1 MCGITGY
8 VGNKNAVPILLEGLL
23 KLEYRGYDSAGIALL
38 KNGVMRVC
46 KKKGRVGTLAEEVGG
61 MKFSANTGIS
71 HTRWATHGGVTDAN
85 AHPHVSSDGNFALV
99 HNGIIENYEGIK
111 NFLSA
116 KGYSFS
122 SQTDSEALV
131 NLIAYHYAH
140 RTDDA
145 AENRFMEAVRKA
157 LLHVEGTY
165 GIAVLCRFND
175 GEIVAA
181 RKGSPLLIGVGGNER
196 LVSSDVLGFAG
207 RASNVIYLEDNQIAS
222 VTADNCDIVTIGNK
236 PVSYTV
242 GEIDWKLESAE
253 LGDCRHFM
261 QKEIMEQPT
270 VLENAIRGR
279 ISDDNSTAVLNG
291 LNMTPT
297 QMRQIDRILF
307 CACGTAWHAC
317 LVAEYL
323 IEKYARIPV
332 EVEYASEF
340 RYRNAPIDK
349 NTLVFVISQSGET
362 IDTLEALRESKRK
375 GFKTL
380 AITNSVGSTIS
391 RESDG
396 GLYQYAG
403 KEVGV
408 ASTKAFTS
416 QIAICLLIALYIGR
430 MRDLSFSDG
439 RAIVDAIKSLPA
451 VVAEVLKLAPRIEK
465 IAKKYAKFSDFL
477 FVGRLS
483 EFPVALEGALKLKEI
498 SYIHAEGYPAAEM
511 KHGPI
516 ALVSPECP
524 SVVFAT
530 SDEILSKV
538 VSNAQEI
545 KARKG
550 PIIAVTDRPEAFE
563 GIADDIVAVPKVHD
577 CIKTVVATIPI
588 QLLAY
593 YVALERGCDVD
604 QAPKSRQGSDSG
616 VGRPPYGAGA

>member
-8 VGNKNAVPILLEGLL
+8 VGSKNAVPILLEGLL

-38 KNGVMRVC
+38 KNGILRVC
-46 KKKGRVGTLAEEVGG
+46 KKKGRVGTLAEEVRK
-61 MKFSANTGIS
+61 MNFSANTGIS

-99 HNGIIENYEGIK
+99 HNGIIENFENIK
-111 NFLSA
+111 NFLLT
-116 KGYSFS
+116 KGYTFS
-122 SQTDSEALV
+122 SQTDSEVLV
-131 NLIAYHYAH
+131 NLIAYHYSQ
-140 RTDDA
+140 RTDENT
-145 AENRFMEAVRKA
+145 ENRFMEAVRKA

-181 RKGSPLLIGVGGNER
+181 RKGSPLLIGVGKNER

-207 RASNVIYLEDNQIAS
+207 RASNVIYLEDNQIAL
-222 VTADNCDIVTIGNK
+222 VTADSCDIVTICNK
-236 PVSYTV
+236 PINYTV
-242 GEIDWKLESAE
+242 SEIDWNLESAD
-253 LGDCRHFM
+253 LGNCKHYM
-261 QKEIMEQPT
+261 QKEIMEQPA

-279 ISDDNSTAVLNG
+279 ISDDGSTAVLNG
-291 LNMTPT
+291 LNMTPAD
-297 QMRQIDRILF
+297 MRQIDRILF

-340 RYRNAPIDK
+340 RYRNAPLDK

-362 IDTLEALRESKRK
+362 IDTLQALRESKRK

-430 MRDLSFSDG
+430 MRDLSFYDG
-439 RAIVDAIKSLPA
+439 RLIVDAIKSLPSLA
-451 VVAEVLKLAPRIEK
+451 AKVLKLAPSIEK
-465 IAKKYAKFSDFL
+465 IAKKYAHFSDFL

-524 SVVFAT
+524 TVVLAT
-530 SDEILSKV
+530 SDEILPKV

-550 PIIAVTDRPEAFE
+550 PIIAITNRPEAFE
-563 GIADDIVAVPKVHD
+563 GIADDIISIPDAHD
-577 CIKTVVATIPI
+577 CVKAIIATIPI

-593 YVALERGCDVD
+593 YIAVQRSCDVD
-604 QAPKSRQGSDSG
+604 KPRNLAKA
-616 VGRPPYGAGA
+616 VTVE

>member
-46 KKKGRVGTLAEEVGG
+46 KKKGRVGTLAEEVGR

-111 NFLSA
+111 NFLST

-140 RTDDA
+140 RTEDD

-157 LLHVEGTY
+157 LLHIEGTY

-181 RKGSPLLIGVGGNER
+181 RKGSPLLIGVGRNER

-340 RYRNAPIDK
+340 RYRNAPLDK

-451 VVAEVLKLAPRIEK
+451 VVAQVLKLAPQIEK

-604 QAPKSRQGSDSG
+604 KPRNLAKA
-616 VGRPPYGAGA
+616 VTVE

>member
-8 VGNKNAVPILLEGLL
+8 VGSKNAVPILLEGLL

-38 KNGVMRVC
+38 KNGILRVC
-46 KKKGRVGTLAEEVGG
+46 KKKGRVGTLAEEVRK
-61 MKFSANTGIS
+61 MNFSANTGIS

-99 HNGIIENYEGIK
+99 HNGIIENYESIK
-111 NFLSA
+111 NFLST
-116 KGYSFS
+116 KGYTFS
-122 SQTDSEALV
+122 SQTDSEVLV
-131 NLIAYHYAH
+131 NLIAYHYSQ
-140 RTDDA
+140 RTDENT
-145 AENRFMEAVRKA
+145 ENRFMEAVRKA

-181 RKGSPLLIGVGGNER
+181 RKGSPLLIGVGKNER

-207 RASNVIYLEDNQIAS
+207 RASNVIYLEDNQIAL
-222 VTADNCDIVTIGNK
+222 VTADSCDIVTTCNK
-236 PVSYTV
+236 PINYTV
-242 GEIDWKLESAE
+242 SEIDWNLESAD
-253 LGDCRHFM
+253 LGNCKHYM
-261 QKEIMEQPT
+261 QKEIMEQPA

-279 ISDDNSTAVLNG
+279 ISDDGSTAVLNG
-291 LNMTPT
+291 LNMTPSD
-297 QMRQIDRILF
+297 MRQIDRILF

-340 RYRNAPIDK
+340 RYRNAPLDK

-362 IDTLEALRESKRK
+362 IDTLQALRESKRK

-430 MRDLSFSDG
+430 MRDLSFYEG
-439 RAIVDAIKSLPA
+439 RLIVDAIKSLPSLA
-451 VVAEVLKLAPRIEK
+451 AKVLKLAPAIEK
-465 IAKKYAKFSDFL
+465 IARKYAHFSDFL
-477 FVGRLS
+477 FIGRLS

-524 SVVFAT
+524 TVVLAT
-530 SDEILSKV
+530 SDEILPKV

-550 PIIAVTDRPEAFE
+550 PIIAITNHPEAFE
-563 GIADDIVAVPKVHD
+563 GIADDIIPIPQAHD
-577 CIKTVVATIPI
+577 CVKAIIATIPI

-593 YVALERGCDVD
+593 YIAVQRGCDVD
-604 QAPKSRQGSDSG
+604 KPRNLAKA
-616 VGRPPYGAGA
+616 VTVE

>member
-61 MKFSANTGIS
+61 MKCSANTGIS

-140 RTDDA
+140 RTDDD

-550 PIIAVTDRPEAFE
+550 PIIAVTNRPEAFE
-563 GIADDIVAVPKVHD
+563 GIADDIVAVPNVHD
-577 CIKTVVATIPI
+577 CIKTVIATIPI

-604 QAPKSRQGSDSG
+604 KPRNLAKA
-616 VGRPPYGAGA
+616 VTVE

>member
-8 VGNKNAVPILLEGLL
+8 VGSKNAVPILLEGLL

-38 KNGVMRVC
+38 KNGILRVC
-46 KKKGRVGTLAEEVGG
+46 KKKGRVGTLAEEVRK
-61 MKFSANTGIS
+61 MNFSANTGIS

-99 HNGIIENYEGIK
+99 HNGIIENYESIK
-111 NFLSA
+111 NFLST
-116 KGYSFS
+116 KGYTFS
-122 SQTDSEALV
+122 SQTDSEVLV
-131 NLIAYHYAH
+131 NLIAYHYSQ
-140 RTDDA
+140 RTDENT
-145 AENRFMEAVRKA
+145 ENRFMEAVRKA

-181 RKGSPLLIGVGGNER
+181 RKGSPLLIGVGKNER

-207 RASNVIYLEDNQIAS
+207 RASNVIYLEDNQIAL
-222 VTADNCDIVTIGNK
+222 VTADSCDIVTTCNK
-236 PVSYTV
+236 PINYTV
-242 GEIDWKLESAE
+242 SEIDWNLESAD
-253 LGDCRHFM
+253 LGNCKHYM
-261 QKEIMEQPT
+261 QKEIMEQPA

-279 ISDDNSTAVLNG
+279 ISDDGSTAVLNG
-291 LNMTPT
+291 LNMTPAD
-297 QMRQIDRILF
+297 MRQIDRILF

-340 RYRNAPIDK
+340 RYRNAPLDK

-362 IDTLEALRESKRK
+362 IDTLQALRESKRK

-430 MRDLSFSDG
+430 MRDLSFYEG
-439 RAIVDAIKSLPA
+439 RLIVDAIKSLPSLA
-451 VVAEVLKLAPRIEK
+451 AKVLKLAPAIEK
-465 IAKKYAKFSDFL
+465 IARKYAHFSDFL
-477 FVGRLS
+477 FIGRLS

-524 SVVFAT
+524 TVVLAT
-530 SDEILSKV
+530 SDEILPKV

-550 PIIAVTDRPEAFE
+550 PIIAIANRPEAFE
-563 GIADDIVAVPKVHD
+563 GIADDIIPIPQAHD
-577 CIKTVVATIPI
+577 CVKAIIATIPI

-593 YVALERGCDVD
+593 YIAVQRGCDVD
-604 QAPKSRQGSDSG
+604 KPRNLAKA
-616 VGRPPYGAGA
+616 VTVE

>member
-8 VGNKNAVPILLEGLL
+8 VGSKNAVPILLEGLL

-38 KNGVMRVC
+38 KNGILRVC
-46 KKKGRVGTLAEEVGG
+46 KKKGRVGTLAEEVRK
-61 MKFSANTGIS
+61 MNFSANTGIS

-99 HNGIIENYEGIK
+99 HNGIIENYESIK
-111 NFLSA
+111 NFLST
-116 KGYSFS
+116 KGYTFS
-122 SQTDSEALV
+122 SQTDSEVLV
-131 NLIAYHYAH
+131 NLIAYHYSQ
-140 RTDDA
+140 RTDENT
-145 AENRFMEAVRKA
+145 ENRFMEAVRKA

-181 RKGSPLLIGVGGNER
+181 RKGSPLLIGVGKNER

-207 RASNVIYLEDNQIAS
+207 RASNVIYLEDNQIAL
-222 VTADNCDIVTIGNK
+222 VTADSCDIVTTCNK
-236 PVSYTV
+236 PINYTV
-242 GEIDWKLESAE
+242 SEIDWNLESAD
-253 LGDCRHFM
+253 LGNCKHYM
-261 QKEIMEQPT
+261 QKEIMEQPA

-279 ISDDNSTAVLNG
+279 ISDDGSTAVLNG
-291 LNMTPT
+291 LNMTPAD
-297 QMRQIDRILF
+297 MRQIDRILF

-340 RYRNAPIDK
+340 RYRNAPLDK

-362 IDTLEALRESKRK
+362 IDTLQALRESKRK

-430 MRDLSFSDG
+430 MRDLSFYEG
-439 RAIVDAIKSLPA
+439 RLIVDAIKSLPSLA
-451 VVAEVLKLAPRIEK
+451 AKVLKLAPAIEK
-465 IAKKYAKFSDFL
+465 IARKYAHFSDFL
-477 FVGRLS
+477 FIGRLS

-516 ALVSPECP
+516 ALVSPVCP
-524 SVVFAT
+524 TVVLAT
-530 SDEILSKV
+530 SDEILPKV

-550 PIIAVTDRPEAFE
+550 PIIAITNRPEAFE
-563 GIADDIVAVPKVHD
+563 GIADDIIPIPQAHD
-577 CIKTVVATIPI
+577 CVKAIIATIPI

-593 YVALERGCDVD
+593 YIAVQRGCDVD
-604 QAPKSRQGSDSG
+604 KPRNLAKA
-616 VGRPPYGAGA
+616 VTVE

>member
-8 VGNKNAVPILLEGLL
+8 VGSKNAVPILLEGLL

-38 KNGVMRVC
+38 KNGILRVC
-46 KKKGRVGTLAEEVGG
+46 KKKGRVGTLAEEVRK
-61 MKFSANTGIS
+61 MNFSANTGIS

-99 HNGIIENYEGIK
+99 HNGIIENYESIK
-111 NFLSA
+111 NFLST
-116 KGYSFS
+116 KGYTFS
-122 SQTDSEALV
+122 SQTDSEVLV
-131 NLIAYHYAH
+131 NLIAYHYSQ
-140 RTDDA
+140 RTDENT
-145 AENRFMEAVRKA
+145 ENRFMEAVRKA

-181 RKGSPLLIGVGGNER
+181 RKGSPLLIGVGKNER

-207 RASNVIYLEDNQIAS
+207 RASNVIYLEDNQIAL
-222 VTADNCDIVTIGNK
+222 VTAESCDIVTTCNK
-236 PVSYTV
+236 PINYTV
-242 GEIDWKLESAE
+242 SEIDWNLESAD
-253 LGDCRHFM
+253 LGNCKHYM
-261 QKEIMEQPT
+261 QKEIMEQPA

-279 ISDDNSTAVLNG
+279 ISDDGSTAVLNG
-291 LNMTPT
+291 LNMTPAD
-297 QMRQIDRILF
+297 MRQIDRILF

-340 RYRNAPIDK
+340 RYRNAPLDK

-362 IDTLEALRESKRK
+362 IDTLQALRESKRK

-430 MRDLSFSDG
+430 MRDLSFYEG
-439 RAIVDAIKSLPA
+439 RLIVDAIKSLPSLA
-451 VVAEVLKLAPRIEK
+451 AKVLKLAPAIEK
-465 IAKKYAKFSDFL
+465 IARKYAHFSDFL
-477 FVGRLS
+477 FIGRLS

-524 SVVFAT
+524 TVVLAT
-530 SDEILSKV
+530 SDEILPKV

-550 PIIAVTDRPEAFE
+550 PIIAITNRPEAFE
-563 GIADDIVAVPKVHD
+563 GIADDIIPIPQAHD
-577 CIKTVVATIPI
+577 CVKAIIATIPI

-593 YVALERGCDVD
+593 YIAVQRGCDVD
-604 QAPKSRQGSDSG
+604 KPRNLAKA
-616 VGRPPYGAGA
+616 VTVE

>member
-8 VGNKNAVPILLEGLL
+8 VGSKNAVPILLEGLL

-38 KNGVMRVC
+38 KNGILRVC
-46 KKKGRVGTLAEEVGG
+46 KKKGRVGTLAEEVRK
-61 MKFSANTGIS
+61 MNFSANTGIS

-99 HNGIIENYEGIK
+99 HNGIIENFENIK
-111 NFLSA
+111 NFLLT
-116 KGYSFS
+116 KGYTFS
-122 SQTDSEALV
+122 SQTDSEVLV
-131 NLIAYHYAH
+131 NLIAYHYSQ
-140 RTDDA
+140 RTDENT
-145 AENRFMEAVRKA
+145 ENRFMEAVRKA

-181 RKGSPLLIGVGGNER
+181 RKGSPLLIGVGKNER

-207 RASNVIYLEDNQIAS
+207 RASNVIYLEDNQIAL
-222 VTADNCDIVTIGNK
+222 VTADSCDIVTICNK
-236 PVSYTV
+236 PINYTV
-242 GEIDWKLESAE
+242 SEIDWNLESAD
-253 LGDCRHFM
+253 LGNCKHYM
-261 QKEIMEQPT
+261 QKEIMEQPA

-279 ISDDNSTAVLNG
+279 ISDDGSTAVLNG
-291 LNMTPT
+291 LNMTPAD
-297 QMRQIDRILF
+297 MRQIDRILF

-340 RYRNAPIDK
+340 RYRNAPLDK

-362 IDTLEALRESKRK
+362 IDTLQALRESKRK

-430 MRDLSFSDG
+430 MRDLSFYGG
-439 RAIVDAIKSLPA
+439 RLIVDAIKSLPSLA
-451 VVAEVLKLAPRIEK
+451 AKVLKLAPSIEK
-465 IAKKYAKFSDFL
+465 IAKKYAHFSDFL

-524 SVVFAT
+524 TVVLAT
-530 SDEILSKV
+530 SDEILPKV

-550 PIIAVTDRPEAFE
+550 PIIVITNRPEAFE
-563 GIADDIVAVPKVHD
+563 GIADDIISIPDAHD
-577 CIKTVVATIPI
+577 CVKAIIATIPI

-593 YVALERGCDVD
+593 YIAVQRGCDVD
-604 QAPKSRQGSDSG
+604 KPRNLAKA
-616 VGRPPYGAGA
+616 VTVE

>member
-46 KKKGRVGTLAEEVGG
+46 KKKGRVGTLAEEVGR

-99 HNGIIENYEGIK
+99 HNGIIENYESIK
-111 NFLSA
+111 NFLST

-140 RTDDA
+140 RTEDD

-181 RKGSPLLIGVGGNER
+181 RKGSPLLIGVGRNER

-340 RYRNAPIDK
+340 RYRNAPLDK

-451 VVAEVLKLAPRIEK
+451 VVAQVLKLAPQIEK

-604 QAPKSRQGSDSG
+604 KPRNLAKA
-616 VGRPPYGAGA
+616 VTVE

>member
-8 VGNKNAVPILLEGLL
+8 VGSKNAVPILLEGLL

-38 KNGVMRVC
+38 KNGILRVC
-46 KKKGRVGTLAEEVGG
+46 KKKGRVGTLAEEVRK
-61 MKFSANTGIS
+61 MNFSANTGIS

-99 HNGIIENYEGIK
+99 HNGIIENYESIK
-111 NFLSA
+111 NFLST
-116 KGYSFS
+116 KGYTFS
-122 SQTDSEALV
+122 SQTDSEVLV
-131 NLIAYHYAH
+131 NLIAYHYSQ
-140 RTDDA
+140 RTDENT
-145 AENRFMEAVRKA
+145 ENRFMEAVRKA

-181 RKGSPLLIGVGGNER
+181 RKGSPLLIGVGKNER

-207 RASNVIYLEDNQIAS
+207 RASNVIYLEDNQIAL
-222 VTADNCDIVTIGNK
+222 VTADSCDIVTTCNK
-236 PVSYTV
+236 PINYTV
-242 GEIDWKLESAE
+242 SEIDWNLESAD
-253 LGDCRHFM
+253 LGNCKHYM
-261 QKEIMEQPT
+261 QKEIMEQPA

-279 ISDDNSTAVLNG
+279 ISDDGSTAVLNG
-291 LNMTPT
+291 LNMTPAD
-297 QMRQIDRILF
+297 MRQIDRILF

-340 RYRNAPIDK
+340 RYRNAPLDK

-362 IDTLEALRESKRK
+362 IDTLQALRESKRK

-430 MRDLSFSDG
+430 MRDLSFYEG
-439 RAIVDAIKSLPA
+439 RLIVDAIKSLPSLA
-451 VVAEVLKLAPRIEK
+451 AKVLKLAPAIEK
-465 IAKKYAKFSDFL
+465 IAKKYAHFSDFL
-477 FVGRLS
+477 FIGRLS

-524 SVVFAT
+524 TVVLAT
-530 SDEILSKV
+530 SDEILPKV

-550 PIIAVTDRPEAFE
+550 PIIAITNRPEAFE
-563 GIADDIVAVPKVHD
+563 GIADDIIPIPQAHD
-577 CIKTVVATIPI
+577 CVKAIIATIPI

-593 YVALERGCDVD
+593 YIAVQRGCDVD
-604 QAPKSRQGSDSG
+604 KPRNLAKA
-616 VGRPPYGAGA
+616 VTVE

>member
-8 VGNKNAVPILLEGLL
+8 VGSKNAVPILLEGLL

-38 KNGVMRVC
+38 KNGILRVC
-46 KKKGRVGTLAEEVGG
+46 KKKGRVGTLAEEVRK
-61 MKFSANTGIS
+61 MNFSANTGIS

-99 HNGIIENYEGIK
+99 HNGIIENYESIK
-111 NFLSA
+111 NFLST
-116 KGYSFS
+116 KGYTFS
-122 SQTDSEALV
+122 SQTDSEVLV
-131 NLIAYHYAH
+131 NLIAYHYSQ
-140 RTDDA
+140 RTDENT
-145 AENRFMEAVRKA
+145 ENRFMEAVRKA

-181 RKGSPLLIGVGGNER
+181 RKGSPLLIGVGKNER

-207 RASNVIYLEDNQIAS
+207 RASNVIYLEDNQIAL
-222 VTADNCDIVTIGNK
+222 VTADSCDIVTTCNK
-236 PVSYTV
+236 PINYTV
-242 GEIDWKLESAE
+242 SEIDWNLESAD
-253 LGDCRHFM
+253 LGNCKHYM
-261 QKEIMEQPT
+261 QKEIMEQPA

-279 ISDDNSTAVLNG
+279 ISDDGSTAVLNG
-291 LNMTPT
+291 LNMTPSD
-297 QMRQIDRILF
+297 MRQIDRILF

-340 RYRNAPIDK
+340 RYRNAPLDK

-362 IDTLEALRESKRK
+362 IDTLQALRESKRK

-430 MRDLSFSDG
+430 MRDLSFYEG
-439 RAIVDAIKSLPA
+439 RLIVDAIKSLPSLA
-451 VVAEVLKLAPRIEK
+451 AKVLKLAPAIEK
-465 IAKKYAKFSDFL
+465 IARKYAHFSDFL
-477 FVGRLS
+477 FIGRLS

-524 SVVFAT
+524 TVVLAT
-530 SDEILSKV
+530 SDEILPKV

-550 PIIAVTDRPEAFE
+550 PIIAITNRPEAFE
-563 GIADDIVAVPKVHD
+563 GIADDIIPIPQAHD
-577 CIKTVVATIPI
+577 CVKAIIATIPI

-593 YVALERGCDVD
+593 YIAVQKGCDVD
-604 QAPKSRQGSDSG
+604 KPRNLAKA
-616 VGRPPYGAGA
+616 VTVE

>member
-8 VGNKNAVPILLEGLL
+8 VGSKNAVPILLEGLL

-38 KNGVMRVC
+38 KNGILRVC
-46 KKKGRVGTLAEEVGG
+46 KKKGRVGTLAEEVRK
-61 MKFSANTGIS
+61 MNFSANTGIS

-99 HNGIIENYEGIK
+99 HNGIIENFENIK
-111 NFLSA
+111 NFLLT
-116 KGYSFS
+116 KGYTFS
-122 SQTDSEALV
+122 SQTDSEVLV
-131 NLIAYHYAH
+131 NLIAYHYSQ
-140 RTDDA
+140 RTDENT
-145 AENRFMEAVRKA
+145 ENRFMEAVRKA

-181 RKGSPLLIGVGGNER
+181 RKGSPLLIGVGKNER

-207 RASNVIYLEDNQIAS
+207 RASNVIYLEDNQIAL
-222 VTADNCDIVTIGNK
+222 VAADSCDIVTICNK
-236 PVSYTV
+236 PINYTV
-242 GEIDWKLESAE
+242 SEIDWNLESAD
-253 LGDCRHFM
+253 LGNCKHYM
-261 QKEIMEQPT
+261 QKEIMEQPA

-279 ISDDNSTAVLNG
+279 ISDDGSTAVLNG
-291 LNMTPT
+291 LNMTPAD
-297 QMRQIDRILF
+297 MRQIDRILF

-340 RYRNAPIDK
+340 RYRNAPLDK

-362 IDTLEALRESKRK
+362 IDTLQALRESKRK

-430 MRDLSFSDG
+430 MRDLSFYDG
-439 RAIVDAIKSLPA
+439 RLIVDAIKSLPSLA
-451 VVAEVLKLAPRIEK
+451 AKVLKLASSIEK
-465 IAKKYAKFSDFL
+465 IAKKYAHFSDFL

-524 SVVFAT
+524 TVVLAT
-530 SDEILSKV
+530 SDEILPKV

-550 PIIAVTDRPEAFE
+550 PIIAITNRPEAFE
-563 GIADDIVAVPKVHD
+563 GIADDIISIPDAHD
-577 CIKTVVATIPI
+577 CVKAIIATIPI

-593 YVALERGCDVD
+593 YIAVQRGCDVD
-604 QAPKSRQGSDSG
+604 KPRNLAKA
-616 VGRPPYGAGA
+616 VTVE

>member
-8 VGNKNAVPILLEGLL
+8 VGSKNAVPILLEGLL

-38 KNGVMRVC
+38 KNGILRVC
-46 KKKGRVGTLAEEVGG
+46 KKKGRVGTLAEEVRK
-61 MKFSANTGIS
+61 MNFSANTGIS

-85 AHPHVSSDGNFALV
+85 AHPHVSSDVNFALV
-99 HNGIIENYEGIK
+99 HNGIIENFENIK
-111 NFLSA
+111 NFLLT
-116 KGYSFS
+116 KGYTFS
-122 SQTDSEALV
+122 SQTDSEVLV
-131 NLIAYHYAH
+131 NLIAYHYSQ
-140 RTDDA
+140 RTDENT
-145 AENRFMEAVRKA
+145 ENRFMEAVRKA

-181 RKGSPLLIGVGGNER
+181 RKGSPLLIGVGKNER

-207 RASNVIYLEDNQIAS
+207 RASNVIYLEDNQIAL
-222 VTADNCDIVTIGNK
+222 VTADSCDIVTICNK
-236 PVSYTV
+236 PINYTV
-242 GEIDWKLESAE
+242 SEIDWNLESAD
-253 LGDCRHFM
+253 LGNCKHYM
-261 QKEIMEQPT
+261 QKEIMEQPA

-279 ISDDNSTAVLNG
+279 ISDDGSTAVLNG
-291 LNMTPT
+291 LNMTPAD
-297 QMRQIDRILF
+297 MRQIDRILF

-340 RYRNAPIDK
+340 RYRNAPLDK

-362 IDTLEALRESKRK
+362 IDTLQALRESKRK

-430 MRDLSFSDG
+430 MRDLSFYDG
-439 RAIVDAIKSLPA
+439 RLIVDAIKSLPSLA
-451 VVAEVLKLAPRIEK
+451 AKVLKLAPSIEK
-465 IAKKYAKFSDFL
+465 IAKKYAHFSDFL

-524 SVVFAT
+524 TVVLAT
-530 SDEILSKV
+530 SDEILPKV

-550 PIIAVTDRPEAFE
+550 PIIAITNRPEAFE
-563 GIADDIVAVPKVHD
+563 GIADDIISIPDAHD
-577 CIKTVVATIPI
+577 CVKAIIATIPI

-593 YVALERGCDVD
+593 YIAVQRGCDVD
-604 QAPKSRQGSDSG
+604 KPRNLAKA
-616 VGRPPYGAGA
+616 VTVE

>member
-8 VGNKNAVPILLEGLL
+8 VGSKNAVPILLEGLL

-38 KNGVMRVC
+38 KNGILRVC
-46 KKKGRVGTLAEEVGG
+46 KKKGRVGTLAEEVRK
-61 MKFSANTGIS
+61 MNFSANTGIS

-99 HNGIIENYEGIK
+99 HNGIIENYESIK
-111 NFLSA
+111 NFLST
-116 KGYSFS
+116 KGYTFS
-122 SQTDSEALV
+122 SQTDSEVLV
-131 NLIAYHYAH
+131 NLIAYHYSQ
-140 RTDDA
+140 RTDENT
-145 AENRFMEAVRKA
+145 ENRFMEAVRKA

-175 GEIVAA
+175 GEIVSA
-181 RKGSPLLIGVGGNER
+181 RKGSPLLIGVGKNER

-207 RASNVIYLEDNQIAS
+207 RASNVIYLEDNQIAL
-222 VTADNCDIVTIGNK
+222 VTADSCDIVTTCNK
-236 PVSYTV
+236 PINYTV
-242 GEIDWKLESAE
+242 SEIDWNLESAD
-253 LGDCRHFM
+253 LGNCKHYM
-261 QKEIMEQPT
+261 QKEIMEQPA

-279 ISDDNSTAVLNG
+279 ISDDGSTAVLNG
-291 LNMTPT
+291 LNMTPAD
-297 QMRQIDRILF
+297 MRQIDRILF

-340 RYRNAPIDK
+340 RYRNAPLDK

-362 IDTLEALRESKRK
+362 IDTLQALRESKRK

-430 MRDLSFSDG
+430 MRDLSFYEG
-439 RAIVDAIKSLPA
+439 RLIVDAIKSLPPLA
-451 VVAEVLKLAPRIEK
+451 AKVLKLAPAIEK
-465 IAKKYAKFSDFL
+465 IARKYAHFSDFL
-477 FVGRLS
+477 FIGRLS

-524 SVVFAT
+524 TVVLAT
-530 SDEILSKV
+530 SDEILPKV

-550 PIIAVTDRPEAFE
+550 PIIAITNRPEAFE
-563 GIADDIVAVPKVHD
+563 GIADDIIPIPQAHD
-577 CIKTVVATIPI
+577 CVKAIIATIPI

-593 YVALERGCDVD
+593 YIAVQRGCDVD
-604 QAPKSRQGSDSG
+604 KPRNLAKA
-616 VGRPPYGAGA
+616 VTVE

>member
-8 VGNKNAVPILLEGLL
+8 VGSKNAVPILLEGLL

-38 KNGVMRVC
+38 KNGILRVC
-46 KKKGRVGTLAEEVGG
+46 KKKGRVGTLSEEVRK
-61 MKFSANTGIS
+61 MNFSANTGIS

-99 HNGIIENYEGIK
+99 HNGIIENFENIK
-111 NFLSA
+111 NFLLT
-116 KGYSFS
+116 KGYTFS
-122 SQTDSEALV
+122 SQTDSEVLV
-131 NLIAYHYAH
+131 NLIAYHYSQ
-140 RTDDA
+140 RTDENT
-145 AENRFMEAVRKA
+145 ENRFMEAVRKA

-181 RKGSPLLIGVGGNER
+181 RKGSPLLIGVGKNER

-207 RASNVIYLEDNQIAS
+207 RASNVIYLEDNQIAL
-222 VTADNCDIVTIGNK
+222 VTADSCDIVTICNK
-236 PVSYTV
+236 PINYTV
-242 GEIDWKLESAE
+242 SEIDWNLESAD
-253 LGDCRHFM
+253 LGNCKHYM
-261 QKEIMEQPT
+261 QKEIMEQPA

-279 ISDDNSTAVLNG
+279 ISDDGSTAVLNG
-291 LNMTPT
+291 LNMTPAD
-297 QMRQIDRILF
+297 MRQIDRILF

-340 RYRNAPIDK
+340 RYRNAPLDK

-362 IDTLEALRESKRK
+362 IDTLQALRESKRK

-430 MRDLSFSDG
+430 MRDLSFYDG
-439 RAIVDAIKSLPA
+439 RLIVDAIKSLPSLA
-451 VVAEVLKLAPRIEK
+451 AKVLKLAPSIEK
-465 IAKKYAKFSDFL
+465 IAKKYAHFSDFL

-524 SVVFAT
+524 TVVLAT
-530 SDEILSKV
+530 SDEILPKV

-550 PIIAVTDRPEAFE
+550 PIIAITNRPEAFE
-563 GIADDIVAVPKVHD
+563 GIADDIISIPDAHD
-577 CIKTVVATIPI
+577 CVKAIIATIPI

-593 YVALERGCDVD
+593 YIAVQRGCDVD
-604 QAPKSRQGSDSG
+604 KPRNLAKA
-616 VGRPPYGAGA
+616 VTVE

>member
-140 RTDDA
+140 RTDDDS
-145 AENRFMEAVRKA
+145 ENRFMEAVRKA

-181 RKGSPLLIGVGGNER
+181 RKGSPLPIGVGRNER

-550 PIIAVTDRPEAFE
+550 PIIAVTNRPEAFE
-563 GIADDIVAVPKVHD
+563 GIADDIVAVPNVHD
-577 CIKTVVATIPI
+577 CIKTVIATIPI

-604 QAPKSRQGSDSG
+604 KPRNLAKA
-616 VGRPPYGAGA
+616 VTVE

>member
-8 VGNKNAVPILLEGLL
+8 VGSKNAVPILLEGLL

-38 KNGVMRVC
+38 KNGILRVC
-46 KKKGRVGTLAEEVGG
+46 KKKGRVGTLAEEVRK
-61 MKFSANTGIS
+61 MNFSANTGIS

-99 HNGIIENYEGIK
+99 HNGIIENYESIK
-111 NFLSA
+111 NFLST
-116 KGYSFS
+116 KGYTFS
-122 SQTDSEALV
+122 SQTDSEVLV
-131 NLIAYHYAH
+131 NLIAYHYSQ
-140 RTDDA
+140 RTDENT
-145 AENRFMEAVRKA
+145 ENRFMEAVRKA

-181 RKGSPLLIGVGGNER
+181 RKGSPLLIGVGKNER
-196 LVSSDVLGFAG
+196 LVSSHVLGFAG
-207 RASNVIYLEDNQIAS
+207 RASNVIYLEDNQIAL
-222 VTADNCDIVTIGNK
+222 VTADSCDIVTTYNK
-236 PVSYTV
+236 PINYTV
-242 GEIDWKLESAE
+242 SEIDWNLESAD
-253 LGDCRHFM
+253 LGNCKHYM
-261 QKEIMEQPT
+261 QKEIMEQPA

-279 ISDDNSTAVLNG
+279 ISDDGSTAVLNG
-291 LNMTPT
+291 LNMTPAD
-297 QMRQIDRILF
+297 MRQIDRILF

-340 RYRNAPIDK
+340 RYRNAPLDK

-362 IDTLEALRESKRK
+362 IDTLQALRESKRK

-430 MRDLSFSDG
+430 MRDLSFYEG
-439 RAIVDAIKSLPA
+439 RLIVDAIKSLPSLA
-451 VVAEVLKLAPRIEK
+451 AKVLKLAPSIEK
-465 IAKKYAKFSDFL
+465 IARKYAHFSDFL
-477 FVGRLS
+477 FIGRLS

-524 SVVFAT
+524 TVVLAT
-530 SDEILSKV
+530 SDEILPKV

-550 PIIAVTDRPEAFE
+550 PIIAITNRPEAFE
-563 GIADDIVAVPKVHD
+563 GIADDIIPIPQAHD
-577 CIKTVVATIPI
+577 CAKAIIATIPI

-593 YVALERGCDVD
+593 YIAVQRGCDVD
-604 QAPKSRQGSDSG
+604 KPRNLAKA
-616 VGRPPYGAGA
+616 VTVE

>member
-1 MCGITGY
+1 MY
-8 VGNKNAVPILLEGLL
+8 K
-23 KLEYRGYDSAGIALL
+23 R
-38 KNGVMRVC
+38 
-46 KKKGRVGTLAEEVGG
+46 
-61 MKFSANTGIS
+61 
-71 HTRWATHGGVTDAN
+71 
-85 AHPHVSSDGNFALV
+85 
-99 HNGIIENYEGIK
+99 
-111 NFLSA
+111 
-116 KGYSFS
+116 
-122 SQTDSEALV
+122 Q
-131 NLIAYHYAH
+131 
-140 RTDDA
+140 
-145 AENRFMEAVRKA
+145 
-157 LLHVEGTY
+157 GTY

-181 RKGSPLLIGVGGNER
+181 RKGSPLLIGVGKNER

-207 RASNVIYLEDNQIAS
+207 RASNVIYLEDNQIAL
-222 VTADNCDIVTIGNK
+222 VTADSCDIVTTCNK
-236 PVSYTV
+236 PINYTV
-242 GEIDWKLESAE
+242 SEIDWNLESAD
-253 LGDCRHFM
+253 LGNCKHYM
-261 QKEIMEQPT
+261 QKEIMEQPA

-279 ISDDNSTAVLNG
+279 ISDDGSTAVLNG
-291 LNMTPT
+291 LNMTPSD
-297 QMRQIDRILF
+297 MRQIDRILF

-340 RYRNAPIDK
+340 RYRNAPLDK

-362 IDTLEALRESKRK
+362 IDTLQALRESKRK

-430 MRDLSFSDG
+430 MRDLSFYEG
-439 RAIVDAIKSLPA
+439 RLIVDAIKSLPSLA
-451 VVAEVLKLAPRIEK
+451 AKVLKLAPAIEK
-465 IAKKYAKFSDFL
+465 IARKYAHFSDFL
-477 FVGRLS
+477 FIGRLS

-524 SVVFAT
+524 TVVLAT
-530 SDEILSKV
+530 SDEILPKV

-550 PIIAVTDRPEAFE
+550 PIIAITNRPEAFE
-563 GIADDIVAVPKVHD
+563 GIADDIIPIPQAHD
-577 CIKTVVATIPI
+577 CVKAIIATIPI

-593 YVALERGCDVD
+593 YIAVQRGCDVD
-604 QAPKSRQGSDSG
+604 KPRNLAKA
-616 VGRPPYGAGA
+616 VTVE

>member
-8 VGNKNAVPILLEGLL
+8 VGSKNAVPILLEGLL

-38 KNGVMRVC
+38 KNGILRVC
-46 KKKGRVGTLAEEVGG
+46 KKKGRVGTLAEEVRK
-61 MKFSANTGIS
+61 MNFSANTGIS

-99 HNGIIENYEGIK
+99 HNGIIENFENIK
-111 NFLSA
+111 NFLLT
-116 KGYSFS
+116 KGYTFS
-122 SQTDSEALV
+122 SQTDSEVLV
-131 NLIAYHYAH
+131 NLIAYHYSQ
-140 RTDDA
+140 RTDENT
-145 AENRFMEAVRKA
+145 ENRFMEAVRKA

-181 RKGSPLLIGVGGNER
+181 RKGSPLLIGVGKNER

-207 RASNVIYLEDNQIAS
+207 RASNVIYLEDNQIAL
-222 VTADNCDIVTIGNK
+222 VTADSCDIVTICNK
-236 PVSYTV
+236 PINYTV
-242 GEIDWKLESAE
+242 SEIDWNLESAD
-253 LGDCRHFM
+253 LGNRKHYM
-261 QKEIMEQPT
+261 QKEIMEQPA

-279 ISDDNSTAVLNG
+279 ISDDGSTAVLNG
-291 LNMTPT
+291 LNMTPAD
-297 QMRQIDRILF
+297 MRQIDRILF

-340 RYRNAPIDK
+340 RYRNAPLDK

-362 IDTLEALRESKRK
+362 IDTLQALRESKRK

-430 MRDLSFSDG
+430 MRDLSFYGG
-439 RAIVDAIKSLPA
+439 RLIVDAIKSLPSLA
-451 VVAEVLKLAPRIEK
+451 AKVLKLAPSIEK
-465 IAKKYAKFSDFL
+465 IAKKYAHFSDFL

-524 SVVFAT
+524 TVVLAT
-530 SDEILSKV
+530 SDEILPKV

-550 PIIAVTDRPEAFE
+550 PIIAITNRPEAFE
-563 GIADDIVAVPKVHD
+563 GIADDIISIPDAHD
-577 CIKTVVATIPI
+577 CVKAIIATIPI

-593 YVALERGCDVD
+593 YIAVQRGCDVD
-604 QAPKSRQGSDSG
+604 KPRNLAKA
-616 VGRPPYGAGA
+616 VTVE

>member
-8 VGNKNAVPILLEGLL
+8 VGNKNAVPILLEGLF
-23 KLEYRGYDSAGIALL
+23 KLEYRGYDSAGISLL
-38 KNGVMRVC
+38 KDGLLRVC
-46 KKKGRVGTLAEEVGG
+46 KKKGRVGVLAEEIRKLDFNAHV
-61 MKFSANTGIS
+61 GIS

-99 HNGIIENYEGIK
+99 HNGIIENYENIK
-111 NFLSA
+111 NFLTT
-116 KGYSFS
+116 KGYTFS

-131 NLIAYHYAH
+131 NLIAYHYEY
-140 RTDDA
+140 RTDVDA
-145 AENRFMEAVRKA
+145 DNRFMEAVRKA
-157 LLHVEGTY
+157 LLHIDGTY
-165 GIAVLCRFND
+165 GIAVLCRFYD

-181 RKGSPLLIGVGGNER
+181 RKGSPLLIGVGKNER
-196 LVSSDVLGFAG
+196 LISSDVLGFAG
-207 RASNVIYLEDNQIAS
+207 RATNVIYLEDNQIAS

-236 PVSYTV
+236 PINYTV
-242 GEIDWKLESAE
+242 SEIDWQLESADIGNFE
-253 LGDCRHFM
+253 HYM
-261 QKEIMEQPT
+261 QKEIFEQPQ

-279 ISDDNSTAVLNG
+279 ISDDNSTAILNG
-291 LNMTPT
+291 LNMSASE
-297 QMRQIDRILF
+297 MRQIDRIMF

-340 RYRNAPIDK
+340 RYRNAPLDK

-375 GFKTL
+375 GFRTL
-380 AITNSVGSTIS
+380 AITNSVGATIS

-416 QIAICLLIALYIGR
+416 QITICLLIALYIGR
-430 MRDLSFSDG
+430 MRDLSFSEG
-439 RAIVDAIKSLPA
+439 RAIVDAIKSLPSI
-451 VVAEVLKLAPRIEK
+451 VGDVLHLAPQIKK
-465 IAKKYAKFSDFL
+465 IAKKYAKYSDFL

-483 EFPVALEGALKLKEI
+483 EFPIALEGALKLKEI

-524 SVVFAT
+524 TVVFAT
-530 SDEILSKV
+530 TNEIISKV

-550 PIIAVTDRPEAFE
+550 PIIVITDEPEAFE
-563 GIADDIVAVPKVHD
+563 GIADEIIAVPNVHD
-577 CIKTVVATIPI
+577 SIKTIIATIPI

-593 YVALERGCDVD
+593 YIASERGCDVD
-604 QAPKSRQGSDSG
+604 KPRNLAKA
-616 VGRPPYGAGA
+616 VTVE

>member
-8 VGNKNAVPILLEGLL
+8 VGSKNAVPILLEGLL

-38 KNGVMRVC
+38 KNGILRVC
-46 KKKGRVGTLAEEVGG
+46 KKKGRVGTLAEEVRK
-61 MKFSANTGIS
+61 MNFSANTGIS

-99 HNGIIENYEGIK
+99 HNGIIENYESIK
-111 NFLSA
+111 NFLST
-116 KGYSFS
+116 KGYTFS
-122 SQTDSEALV
+122 SQTDSEVLV
-131 NLIAYHYAH
+131 NLIAYHYSQ
-140 RTDDA
+140 RTDENT
-145 AENRFMEAVRKA
+145 ENRFMEAVRKA

-181 RKGSPLLIGVGGNER
+181 RKGSPLLIGVGKNER

-207 RASNVIYLEDNQIAS
+207 RASNVIYLEDNQIAL
-222 VTADNCDIVTIGNK
+222 VTADSCDIVTTCNK
-236 PVSYTV
+236 PINYTV
-242 GEIDWKLESAE
+242 SEIDWNLESAD
-253 LGDCRHFM
+253 LGNCKHYM
-261 QKEIMEQPT
+261 QKEIMEQPA

-279 ISDDNSTAVLNG
+279 ISDDGSTAVLNG
-291 LNMTPT
+291 LNMTPAD
-297 QMRQIDRILF
+297 MRQIDRILF

-340 RYRNAPIDK
+340 RYRNAPLDK

-362 IDTLEALRESKRK
+362 IDTLQALRESKRK

-430 MRDLSFSDG
+430 MRDLSFYDG
-439 RAIVDAIKSLPA
+439 RLIVDAIKSLPSLA
-451 VVAEVLKLAPRIEK
+451 AKVLKLAPAIEK
-465 IAKKYAKFSDFL
+465 IARKYAHFSDFL

-524 SVVFAT
+524 TVVLAT
-530 SDEILSKV
+530 SDEILPKV

-550 PIIAVTDRPEAFE
+550 PIIAITNHPEAFE
-563 GIADDIVAVPKVHD
+563 GIADDIIPIPQAHD
-577 CIKTVVATIPI
+577 CVKAIIATIPI

-593 YVALERGCDVD
+593 YIAVQRGCDVD
-604 QAPKSRQGSDSG
+604 KPRNLAKA
-616 VGRPPYGAGA
+616 VTVE

>member
-8 VGNKNAVPILLEGLL
+8 VGSKNAVPILLEGLL

-38 KNGVMRVC
+38 KNGILRVC
-46 KKKGRVGTLAEEVGG
+46 KKKGRVGTLAEEVRK
-61 MKFSANTGIS
+61 MNFSANTGIS

-85 AHPHVSSDGNFALV
+85 AHPHVSSDGNFTLV
-99 HNGIIENYEGIK
+99 HNGIIENFENIK
-111 NFLSA
+111 NFLLT
-116 KGYSFS
+116 KGYTFS
-122 SQTDSEALV
+122 SQTDSEVLV
-131 NLIAYHYAH
+131 NLIAYHYSQ
-140 RTDDA
+140 RTDENT
-145 AENRFMEAVRKA
+145 ENRFMEAVRKA

-181 RKGSPLLIGVGGNER
+181 RKGSPLLIGVGKNER

-207 RASNVIYLEDNQIAS
+207 RASNVIYLEDNQIAL
-222 VTADNCDIVTIGNK
+222 VTADSCDIVTICNK
-236 PVSYTV
+236 PINYTV
-242 GEIDWKLESAE
+242 SEIDWNLESAD
-253 LGDCRHFM
+253 LGNCKHYM
-261 QKEIMEQPT
+261 QKEIMEQPA

-279 ISDDNSTAVLNG
+279 ISDDGSTAVLNG
-291 LNMTPT
+291 LNMTPAD
-297 QMRQIDRILF
+297 MRQIDRILF

-340 RYRNAPIDK
+340 RYRNAPLDK

-362 IDTLEALRESKRK
+362 IDTLQALRESKRK

-430 MRDLSFSDG
+430 MRDLSFYGG
-439 RAIVDAIKSLPA
+439 RLIVDAIKSLPSLA
-451 VVAEVLKLAPRIEK
+451 AKVLKLAPSIEK
-465 IAKKYAKFSDFL
+465 IAKKYAHFSDFL

-524 SVVFAT
+524 TVVLAT
-530 SDEILSKV
+530 SDEILPKV

-550 PIIAVTDRPEAFE
+550 PIIAITNRPEAFE
-563 GIADDIVAVPKVHD
+563 GIADDIISIPDAHD
-577 CIKTVVATIPI
+577 CVKAIIATIPI

-593 YVALERGCDVD
+593 YIAVQRGCDVD
-604 QAPKSRQGSDSG
+604 KPRNLAKA
-616 VGRPPYGAGA
+616 VTVE

>member
-8 VGNKNAVPILLEGLL
+8 VGSKNAVPILLEGLL

-38 KNGVMRVC
+38 KNGILRVC
-46 KKKGRVGTLAEEVGG
+46 KKKGRVGTLAEEVRK
-61 MKFSANTGIS
+61 MNFSANTGIS

-99 HNGIIENYEGIK
+99 HNGIIENFENIK
-111 NFLSA
+111 NFLLT
-116 KGYSFS
+116 KGYTFS
-122 SQTDSEALV
+122 SQTDSEVLV
-131 NLIAYHYAH
+131 NLIAYHYSQ
-140 RTDDA
+140 RTDENT
-145 AENRFMEAVRKA
+145 ENRFIEAVRKA

-181 RKGSPLLIGVGGNER
+181 RKGSPLLIGVGKNER

-207 RASNVIYLEDNQIAS
+207 RASNVIYLEDNQIAL
-222 VTADNCDIVTIGNK
+222 VTADSCDIVTICNK
-236 PVSYTV
+236 PINYTV
-242 GEIDWKLESAE
+242 SEIDWNLESAN
-253 LGDCRHFM
+253 LGNCKHYM
-261 QKEIMEQPT
+261 QKEIMEQPA

-279 ISDDNSTAVLNG
+279 ISDDGSTAVLNG
-291 LNMTPT
+291 LNMTPAD
-297 QMRQIDRILF
+297 MRQIDRILF

-340 RYRNAPIDK
+340 RYRNAPLDK

-362 IDTLEALRESKRK
+362 IDTLQALRESKRK

-430 MRDLSFSDG
+430 MRDLSFYDG
-439 RAIVDAIKSLPA
+439 RLIVDAIKSLPSLA
-451 VVAEVLKLAPRIEK
+451 AKVLKLAPSIEK
-465 IAKKYAKFSDFL
+465 IAKKYAHFSDFL

-524 SVVFAT
+524 TVVLAT
-530 SDEILSKV
+530 SDEILPKV

-550 PIIAVTDRPEAFE
+550 PIIAITNRPEAFE
-563 GIADDIVAVPKVHD
+563 GIADDIISIPDAHD
-577 CIKTVVATIPI
+577 CVKAIIATIPI

-593 YVALERGCDVD
+593 YIAVQRGCDVD
-604 QAPKSRQGSDSG
+604 KPRNLAKA
-616 VGRPPYGAGA
+616 VTVE

>member
-8 VGNKNAVPILLEGLL
+8 VGSKNAVPILLEGLL

-38 KNGVMRVC
+38 KNGILRVC
-46 KKKGRVGTLAEEVGG
+46 KKKGRVGTLAEEVRK
-61 MKFSANTGIS
+61 MNFSANTGIS

-99 HNGIIENYEGIK
+99 HNGIIENYESIK
-111 NFLSA
+111 NFLST
-116 KGYSFS
+116 KGYTFS
-122 SQTDSEALV
+122 SQTDSEVLV
-131 NLIAYHYAH
+131 NLIAYHYLQ
-140 RTDDA
+140 RTDENT
-145 AENRFMEAVRKA
+145 ENRFMEAVRKA

-181 RKGSPLLIGVGGNER
+181 RKGSPLLIGVGKNER

-207 RASNVIYLEDNQIAS
+207 RASNVIYLEDNQIAL
-222 VTADNCDIVTIGNK
+222 VTADSCDIVTTCNK
-236 PVSYTV
+236 PINYTV
-242 GEIDWKLESAE
+242 SEIDWNLESAD
-253 LGDCRHFM
+253 LGNCKHYM
-261 QKEIMEQPT
+261 QKEIMEQPA

-279 ISDDNSTAVLNG
+279 ISDDGSTAVLNG
-291 LNMTPT
+291 LNMTPAD
-297 QMRQIDRILF
+297 MRQIDRILF

-340 RYRNAPIDK
+340 RYRNAPLDK

-362 IDTLEALRESKRK
+362 IDTLQALRESKRK

-430 MRDLSFSDG
+430 MRDLSFYEG
-439 RAIVDAIKSLPA
+439 RLIVDAIKSLPSLA
-451 VVAEVLKLAPRIEK
+451 AKVLKLAPAIEK
-465 IAKKYAKFSDFL
+465 IARKYAHFSDFL
-477 FVGRLS
+477 FIGRLS

-524 SVVFAT
+524 TVVLAT
-530 SDEILSKV
+530 SDEILPKV

-550 PIIAVTDRPEAFE
+550 PIIAITNRPEAFE
-563 GIADDIVAVPKVHD
+563 GIADDIIPIPQAHD
-577 CIKTVVATIPI
+577 CVKAIIATIPI

-593 YVALERGCDVD
+593 YIAVQRGCDVD
-604 QAPKSRQGSDSG
+604 KPRNLAKA
-616 VGRPPYGAGA
+616 VTVE